1 MKHDIIVVGASA
13 GGVEALTA
21 LASTLPADLPAAILV
36 VLHIPPWSRSELP
49 RILARNG
56 LLPASAAKHNEP
68 IRHGHI
74 YVAPPDYHLLLE
86 DSHTVLWRGP
96 KENRHR
102 PAVNTLF
109 RSAAVSHGPRVTGV
123 VLTGGMDDGSA
134 GLWWVRRYGGA
145 TVVQDPDEAFVPDM
159 PLSALEHVDSAQ
171 VARISEM
178 GSLLTALARGEEL
191 DECQQ
196 KRA

>member
-13 GGVEALTA
+13 GGVDALTT
-21 LASTLPADLPAAILV
+21 LARSLPRDLPAAVLV
-36 VLHIPPWSRSELP
+36 VLHLAPWSRSELP
-49 RILARNG
+49 RILDRSG
-56 LLPASAAKHNEP
+56 PLPASSAQNDGLVEP
-68 IRHGHI
+68 GHI

-86 DSHTVLWRGP
+86 DGHTLLWRGP
-96 KENRHR
+96 QENRHR

-123 VLTGGMDDGSA
+123 ILTGALDDGSA
-134 GLWWVRRYGGA
+134 GLWWIRRYGGA
-145 TVVQDPDEAFVPDM
+145 TVVQDPDEAQVPDM
-159 PLSALEHVDSAQ
+159 PLSALEYVDSAQ
-171 VARISEM
+171 VARLSEM
-178 GSLLTALARGEEL
+178 GALLTALARGEEF

>member
-1 MKHDIIVVGASA
+1 MKHDLIVVGASS
-13 GGVEALTA
+13 GGVEALSA
-21 LASTLPADLPAAILV
+21 LASTLPPDLPAAIMV

-49 RILARNG
+49 KILSRCG
-56 LLPASAAKHNEP
+56 PLPARSAQHDELIQP
-68 IRHGHI
+68 GHI
-74 YVAPPDYHLLLE
+74 YVAPPDHHLLVE
-86 DSHTVLWRGP
+86 DGHTVLWRGP

-123 VLTGGMDDGSA
+123 ILTGALDDGSA

-145 TVVQDPDEAFVPDM
+145 TVVQDPDEAMMPDM
-159 PLSALEHVDSAQ
+159 PLSALEYVDSAQ
-171 VARISEM
+171 VARLSEM
-178 GSLLTALARGEEL
+178 GSLLMALATGEEF
-191 DECQQ
+191 DVCQQ